1 MTRNTVAFEQLR
13 TSDLIVDAVYAGGS
27 HRDVRDDPISPLV
40 GGGNQGGF
48 RYLGSP
54 SAFNL
59 RHCVLYSELDNL
71 DWPDRLDPET
81 GIFTYYGDN
90 RTYGRDLHETTRQ
103 GNTFL
108 REAFH
113 RLHLGNRETIPPV
126 FIFTKAGNG
135 RDVVFRGLA
144 VPGAPGVS
152 ENEDLVA
159 VWRTKEGNRFQN
171 YRAIFTVLD
180 VPRIERAWIDR
191 IKAGGERPEIGA
203 PQPWLQWRATGLY
216 RGLTAPG
223 TRAHR
228 TPTEQIPSDSSDLQL
243 LLQIVSYY
251 DNHRNGKYAFERCA
265 AELFRLLDPNVRSI
279 DLTRPWRDGG
289 RDALGEY
296 AVGSRPSAIT
306 VEFALEAKCKTPA
319 PDNSSGVHDTA
330 RLVARIRHR
339 QFGVF
344 VTTSCIGE
352 QAYKELVEDDHP
364 IVVVSGIDIVRI
376 LKDHG
381 LGARE
386 ALETWLRGI
395 EDR

>member
-1 MTRNTVAFEQLR
+1 MPFEYLPA
-13 TSDLIVDAVYAGGS
+13 SDLIVDAVYAGGS
-27 HRDVRDDPISPLV
+27 HGDVRDDPICPLV

-54 SAFNL
+54 TSFNL

-71 DWPDRLDPET
+71 DWPDRLDLET

-90 RTYGRDLHETTRQ
+90 RTYGKDLHDTTRQ
-103 GNTFL
+103 GNIFL

-113 RLHLGNRETIPPV
+113 RLHLGERHTIPPIFV
-126 FIFTKAGNG
+126 FTKAGHA

-144 VPGAPGVS
+144 VPGGSGVS
-152 ENEDLVA
+152 ENDDLVA
-159 VWRTKEGNRFQN
+159 GWRTKEGNRFQN

-191 IKAGGERPEIGA
+191 LKAGEPPEAGA
-203 PQPWLQWRATGLY
+203 PQHWLQWRATGVY
-216 RGLTAPG
+216 RALTAPR

-228 TPTEQIPSDSSDLQL
+228 TPSEQIPTDSGDLQL
-243 LLQIVSYY
+243 LRQIVSYY
-251 DNHRNGKYAFERCA
+251 DSHPDGKYGFERCA

-296 AVGSRPSAIT
+296 SVGTAPSAIT
-306 VEFALEAKCKTPA
+306 VEFALEAKCKAPA
-319 PDNSSGVHDTA
+319 SDNSSGVHETA

-344 VTTSCIGE
+344 VTTSCVGE
-352 QAYKELVEDDHP
+352 QAYKELVEDAHP
-364 IVVVSGIDIVRI
+364 IVIVSGIDIVGI

-381 LGARE
+381 IAAPDRLDA
-386 ALETWLRGI
+386 WLRSL

>member
-1 MTRNTVAFEQLR
+1 MTRNIVPFALLTTA
-13 TSDLIVDAVYAGGS
+13 DLIVDAVYAGGS
-27 HRDVRDDPISPLV
+27 HGDVRDDPISPLV

-54 SAFNL
+54 SSFDM
-59 RHCVLYSELDNL
+59 RHCVLYSELNNP
-71 DWPDRLDPET
+71 DWPDRIDLET
-81 GIFTYYGDN
+81 GAFTYYGDN
-90 RTYGRDLHETTRQ
+90 RTYGMDLHDTTRQ

-113 RLHLGNRETIPPV
+113 RLHLRHRDAIPPV
-126 FIFTKAGNG
+126 FVFTKAGNA

-152 ENEDLVA
+152 ENDDLVA

-180 VPRIERAWIDR
+180 VPRIERAWINR
-191 IKAGGERPEIGA
+191 LKAGEHSEAGA
-203 PQPWLQWRATGLY
+203 PLPWLRWRATGVY
-216 RGLTAPG
+216 SALTAPR

-228 TPTEQIPSDSSDLQL
+228 TPAEQIPRDTGDLQV
-243 LLQIVSYY
+243 LQQVVSYY
-251 DNHRNGKYAFERCA
+251 DSHPDGKYAFERCA
-265 AELFRLLDPNVRSI
+265 GELFRLMDPNVRSI

-296 AVGSRPSAIT
+296 SVGTAPSAIT
-306 VEFALEAKCKTPA
+306 VEFALEAKCKKPA
-319 PDNSSGVHDTA
+319 PDNSSGVHETA

-344 VTTSCIGE
+344 VTTSCVGE
-352 QAYKELVEDDHP
+352 QAYKELVEDAHP
-364 IVVVSGIDIVRI
+364 IVIVSGIDIVDI

-381 LGARE
+381 VATPEGLDA
-386 ALETWLRGI
+386 WLRGL
-395 EDR
+395 EGR